1 MFQVMHVLHL
11 TFYNS
16 HTTLSDPLTTQ
27 NWITVLELAAPGG
40 NPNIRDQ
47 TIHHLTIVTIKD
59 PILCPYFA
67 WFENVPSWFVPAV
80 SVLARRAEL
89 LTKLDITGTQDIHPD
104 RLMALNP
111 GIPEVRESVQH
122 LDETLCLTINAPQVR
137 VCLKHGYA
145 ESTHCLCLL
154 KTATEKRATR
164 DFTQDICRVFECDET
179 GFPNNLPVPKPDY

>member
-1 MFQVMHVLHL
+1 MFRVMHVLHL

-40 NPNIRDQ
+40 IPNIRDQ
-47 TIHHLTIVTIKD
+47 TIHHLTIVTIED

-89 LTKLDITGTQDIHPD
+89 LTKRDITGTQGIHPD

-122 LDETLCLTINAPQVR
+122 LDKTPCLAINAPQVQI
-137 VCLKHGYA
+137 CLKHGYA

-154 KTATEKRATR
+154 KTAAEKRATR
-164 DFTQDICRVFECDET
+164 DFTQDICTVFECDET
-179 GFPNNLPVPKPDY
+179 GFPNDLPVPKPDY

>member
-1 MFQVMHVLHL
+1 MHVLHL

-89 LTKLDITGTQDIHPD
+89 LTKRDVTGTQGIHPD

-111 GIPEVRESVQH
+111 WDTRGSRKRPALGRDTMPRYQCAAGADLS
-122 LDETLCLTINAPQVR
+122 ETWL
-137 VCLKHGYA
+137 
-145 ESTHCLCLL
+145 
-154 KTATEKRATR
+154 
-164 DFTQDICRVFECDET
+164 CRVH
-179 GFPNNLPVPKPDY
+179 PLPLLAQDGG